1 MNAGFIGEPEEVGVD
16 RGRLE
21 LGTTASYHGLSGW
34 CILGRI
40 VQRSVN

>member
-1 MNAGFIGEPEEVGVD
+1 MNGGFIGGPEEVGVD
-16 RGRLE
+16 RDRLE

-34 CILGRI
+34 CIPGRI